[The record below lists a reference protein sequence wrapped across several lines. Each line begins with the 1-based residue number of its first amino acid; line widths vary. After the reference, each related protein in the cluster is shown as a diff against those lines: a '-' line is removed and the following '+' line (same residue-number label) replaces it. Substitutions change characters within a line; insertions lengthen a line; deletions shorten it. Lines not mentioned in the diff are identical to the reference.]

1 VKCASRLNL
10 DASVARNRCT
20 STQSVCVQVG
30 VFPFDH
36 KEHLDPNTTA
46 AYMEVWLQQVQ
57 TSFSELPH
65 IQEQIAKEV
74 RITKLCSSI
83 TSHPLNCSSP

>member
-1 VKCASRLNL
+1 MSSRLN
-10 DASVARNRCT
+10 AS
-20 STQSVCVQVG
+20 VQVG

-57 TSFSELPH
+57 TSFAELPH
-65 IQEQIAKEV
+65 IQEQIAKEARNLPCCLTGASATIRHLRLADV
-74 RITKLCSSI
+74 CRCHTLRLG
-83 TSHPLNCSSP
+83 PVP

>member
-1 VKCASRLNL
+1 M
-10 DASVARNRCT
+10 
-20 STQSVCVQVG
+20 
-30 VFPFDH
+30 FPFDH

-74 RITKLCSSI
+74 SAR
-83 TSHPLNCSSP
+83 TSD

>member
-1 VKCASRLNL
+1 M
-10 DASVARNRCT
+10 
-20 STQSVCVQVG
+20 QVG

-74 RITKLCSSI
+74 CMTKSC
-83 TSHPLNCSSP
+83 

>member
-1 VKCASRLNL
+1 MHKRAVVGCYAIFDDVLIPSLRERL
-10 DASVARNRCT
+10 AATRFAH
-20 STQSVCVQVG
+20 VQVG

-74 RITKLCSSI
+74 RM
-83 TSHPLNCSSP
+83 LNPAAS

>member
-1 VKCASRLNL
+1 MRSLPA
-10 DASVARNRCT
+10 
-20 STQSVCVQVG
+20 QFQVG

-57 TSFSELPH
+57 TRFSELPH

-74 RITKLCSSI
+74 RYWVLSRVFSL
-83 TSHPLNCSSP
+83 PG